1 MSWIK
6 AISFFIIAFL
16 LFFLVGCGGFDSGKK
31 TFSFNINI
39 IGEGEVEVIDVV
51 EPKTEEYKKDS
62 VIFLRAEPSEGW
74 EFISWSG
81 DGDGTSPAIS
91 VTLDRD
97 KEIIA
102 EFDFDRDGEFAGGN
116 GSGNEPF
123 LVGNEEQ
130 LNNVRNNLSANFK
143 QIAHI
148 DLTAFSGGLGWKPI
162 GDGDNPFSGTYD
174 GNGFT
179 ITNLKIERTV
189 HTTPDNSNIGLFG
202 YSGEDS
208 KLIGIVLEGVNIKG
222 HSCVGAIAGRG
233 NGTIENC
240 LVSGMV
246 VADGYWAGGIIGLNE
261 GIIKLCRA
269 DVESKSNYY
278 FAGGLAGENQGEI
291 KLSYAI
297 GTVEVAVNN
306 AGGLVSR
313 NYGEI
318 ENSYSRGSVLG
329 KNFLGGLVGYNLG
342 TIKNS
347 FSTGTVKLI
356 SGDGPHLGGLVGS
369 NSVEA
374 EIISSY
380 WDKLASEM
388 ENSDGGEGRTT
399 PQLQK
404 GTPGA
409 YITPEGLADT
419 GEDSNNLMYMDWDI
433 TIWDFGGDQDYPSL
447 HGPES

>member
-1 MSWIK
+1 MNWIK

-16 LFFLVGCGGFDSGKK
+16 LFFLVGCGALDSGKE
-31 TFSFNINI
+31 TFSFKINI

-51 EPKTEEYKKDS
+51 EPKTEEYKKGS
-62 VIFLRAEPSEGW
+62 VIFLRAEPREGW
-74 EFISWSG
+74 EFIRWDG

-91 VTLDRD
+91 VTLDKD

-116 GSGNEPF
+116 GTISEPF
-123 LVGNEEQ
+123 FVGNGEQ
-130 LNNVRNNLSANFK
+130 LSNIRNNLSANFK

-148 DLTAFSGGLGWKPI
+148 DLTTFSGSPGWAPI
-162 GDGDNPFSGTYD
+162 GDEDNPFLGTYD

-179 ITNLKIERTV
+179 ITNLKIERTDPKA
-189 HTTPDNSNIGLFG
+189 PDSRDVGLFG
-202 YSGEDS
+202 SLGEGTE
-208 KLIGIVLEGVNIKG
+208 LIGIVLEGVDIKG
-222 HSCVGAIAGRG
+222 HDIVGGIAGRG

-240 LVSGMV
+240 SVSGMV
-246 VADGYWAGGIIGLNE
+246 VANGYWAGGIIGINE

-269 DVESKSNYY
+269 DVESKSNFY

-297 GTVEVAVNN
+297 GTVEAADNY
-306 AGGLVSR
+306 AGGLVSK

-329 KNFLGGLVGYNLG
+329 GNYLGGLVGNNLG
-342 TIKNS
+342 TIKNC

-356 SGDGPHLGGLVGS
+356 SGDGPNLGGLVGS

-404 GTPGA
+404 GTSGA
-409 YITPEGLADT
+409 YITPEGLVDT
-419 GEDSNNLMYMDWDI
+419 GEDFNNLMYVDWEI

-447 HGPES
+447 H